1 MTGITRRGF
10 NKGLGAS
17 AALGAL
23 GGALGGVLSLSGT
36 APAFAAGKTQVVVV
50 GGGFGGA
57 TAAKYVKRFDPSI
70 GVTLIEPSKRFVT
83 CPFSNTVIG
92 GINTIDYITH
102 GYDALRGLGVEVVHA
117 TAAAVDGAK
126 KEVRL
131 AGGGSIGF
139 ERCIVSPGIDF
150 RWAAIEGLDAGT
162 AAQIPHA
169 WKAGA
174 QTLLLRK
181 QLEAMPD
188 GGVFVISPP
197 VNPFRCPPGPGER
210 ISLVANYFTK
220 AKPRSK
226 IIALDPKEKFSK
238 QGLFEEAWAAL
249 YPGMIEYR
257 TLDDDGLVRRVD
269 PASRT
274 LYTDFGEETGDV
286 VNFVPAQKAGR
297 IAEAS
302 GLADQTEWCPIDQRT
317 FESTLQPGVHV
328 IGDACIAAPM
338 PKSAFSASTQAK
350 ACAAAVVNL
359 LKGAAPGAPKL
370 INTCYSLVN
379 ENYGIS
385 VAMVYGY
392 EGGKIVKIEG
402 SGGLSPLG
410 ADASFRRKEAGYAR
424 GWYQS
429 ISRDIWG

>member
-1 MTGITRRGF
+1 MTQFSRRGF
-10 NKGLGAS
+10 NKALGATT
-17 AALGAL
+17 ALGAL
-23 GGALGGVLSLSGT
+23 PLSGI
-36 APAFAAGKTQVVVV
+36 APATAAGKAQVVVV

-57 TAAKYVKRFDPSI
+57 TAAKYIKRFDPKI
-70 GVTLIEPSKRFVT
+70 GVTLVEPSKRFVT

-102 GYDALRGLGVEVVHA
+102 GFDALKGLGVEVVHDRV
-117 TAAAVDGAK
+117 AAVDGAK
-126 KEVRL
+126 KEVFL
-131 AGGGSIGF
+131 TGGGSIRF
-139 ERCIVSPGIDF
+139 DRCIVSPGIDF
-150 RWAAIEGLDAGT
+150 RWAAVEGLDAAT
-162 AAQIPHA
+162 AERIPHA

-257 TLDDDGLVRRVD
+257 SLDEDGLVRRVD

-286 VNFVPAQKAGR
+286 VNFIPAQKAGK
-297 IAEAS
+297 IAQVS
-302 GLADQTEWCPIDQRT
+302 GLADQTEWCPVDPQT
-317 FESTLQPGVHV
+317 FESRLQPGVHV
-328 IGDACIAAPM
+328 IGDASLAAPM
-338 PKSAFSASTQAK
+338 PKSGFAASSQAK
-350 ACAAAVVNL
+350 VCAEAVVKL
-359 LKGAAPGAPKL
+359 LRGAAPGTPKFV
-370 INTCYSLVN
+370 NVCYSLVN

-392 EGGKIVKIEG
+392 QDGKIVKIEG
-402 SGGLSPLG
+402 
-410 ADASFRRKEAGYAR
+410 
-424 GWYQS
+424 
-429 ISRDIWG
+429 

>member
-1 MTGITRRGF
+1 MRETKEMTKFSRREF
-10 NKGLGAS
+10 NKALGATT
-17 AALGAL
+17 ALGAL
-23 GGALGGVLSLSGT
+23 SLSGI
-36 APAFAAGKTQVVVV
+36 APAFAAGQAQVVVV

-57 TAAKYVKRFDPSI
+57 TAAKYIKRFDPAI
-70 GVTLIEPSKRFVT
+70 GVTLVEPSKRFVT

-92 GINTIDYITH
+92 GINTIDDITH
-102 GYDALRGLGVEVVHA
+102 SYDALKGMGVEVVHDSV
-117 TAAAVDGAK
+117 AAVDGAK

-139 ERCIVSPGIDF
+139 DRCIVSPGIDF
-150 RWAAIEGLDAGT
+150 RWETIEGLDAGT
-162 AAQIPHA
+162 AEQIPHA

-226 IIALDPKEKFSK
+226 IIALDPQEMFSK
-238 QGLFEEAWAAL
+238 QGLFKEAWAAL

-257 TLDDDGLVRRVD
+257 NLDEDGLVGRVD

-286 VNFVPAQKAGR
+286 VNVIPAQKAGK
-297 IAEAS
+297 IAAVS
-302 GLADQTEWCPIDQRT
+302 GLADQTEWCPVDQQT

-328 IGDACIAAPM
+328 IGDASLAGPM
-338 PKSAFSASTQAK
+338 PKSGFAASTQAK
-350 ACAAAVVNL
+350 VCAEAVVKL
-359 LKGAAPGAPKL
+359 LRGAAPGTPKL
-370 INTCYSLVN
+370 VNVCYSLVN
-379 ENYGIS
+379 ETYGIS

-392 EGGKIVKIEG
+392 EDGKIVKIEG
-402 SGGLSPLG
+402 SGGLSPSG
-410 ADASFRRKEAGYAR
+410 ADATFRRQEADYAR
-424 GWYQS
+424 GWCQS

>member
-1 MTGITRRGF
+1 LTHLPRRGF
-10 NKGLGAS
+10 NKGLVAT

-23 GGALGGVLSLSGT
+23 SLSGI
-36 APAFAAGKTQVVVV
+36 APAIAAGKARVVVV

-57 TAAKYVKRFDPSI
+57 TAAKYIKRFDATI
-70 GVTLIEPSKRFVT
+70 GVTLVEPSKRFVT

-92 GINTIDYITH
+92 GFNTIDTITQN
-102 GYDALRGLGVEVVHA
+102 YDALKAMGVEVVHA
-117 TAAAVDGAK
+117 SATAVDGAK
-126 KEVRL
+126 KQVRL

-139 ERCIVSPGIDF
+139 DRCIVSPGVDF
-150 RWAAIEGLDAGT
+150 RWETIEGLDAGT
-162 AAQIPHA
+162 VERIPHA

-174 QTLLLRK
+174 QTLLLRR

-197 VNPFRCPPGPGER
+197 VNPFRCPPGPSER
-210 ISLVANYFTK
+210 ISLVANYFKK

-226 IIALDPKEKFSK
+226 IIALDPKVKFSK

-257 TLDDDGLVRRVD
+257 NLDDDGLVRRVD

-274 LYTDFGEETGDV
+274 LYTDFGEQTGDV
-286 VNFVPAQKAGR
+286 INFIPAQKAGK
-297 IAEAS
+297 IAEDS
-302 GLADQTEWCPIDQRT
+302 GLADRTEWCPIDQRS

-328 IGDACIAAPM
+328 IGDACIAGPM
-338 PKSAFSASTQAK
+338 PKSGFSAATQAK
-350 ACAAAVVNL
+350 ACAEAVIRL

-379 ENYGIS
+379 ETYGIS
-385 VAMVYGY
+385 VAAVYGY
-392 EGGKIVKIEG
+392 ENGKIVKVA
-402 SGGLSPLG
+402 GGLSPLG
-410 ADASFRRKEAGYAR
+410 ADADFRRREADYAR

>member
-1 MTGITRRGF
+1 MTEFTRRGF
-10 NKGLGAS
+10 NKGLGA
-17 AALGAL
+17 AGTLGAL
-23 GGALGGVLSLSGT
+23 SLT
-36 APAFAAGKTQVVVV
+36 RIAPAHAAGKVQVAVV

-57 TAAKYVKRFDPSI
+57 TAAKYIKRFDPAI
-70 GVTLIEPSKRFVT
+70 GVTLVEPSKRFVT

-92 GINTIDYITH
+92 GINSIDTITH
-102 GYDALRGLGVEVVHA
+102 GYDALRALGVEVVHDRA
-117 TAAAVDGAK
+117 TAVDGAK
-126 KEVRL
+126 RQVRL
-131 AGGGSIGF
+131 AGGGVIGF
-139 ERCIVSPGIDF
+139 DRCIVSPGIDF
-150 RWAAIEGLDAGT
+150 RWETVEGLDEST
-162 AAQIPHA
+162 AMQIPHA

-197 VNPFRCPPGPGER
+197 VNPFRCPPGPAER

-226 IIALDPKEKFSK
+226 ILVLDPKEKFSK
-238 QGLFEEAWAAL
+238 EALFEEAWAAL

-257 TLDDDGLVRRVD
+257 NLDDDGLVREVD

-286 VNFVPAQKAGR
+286 VNFIPAQKAGQ
-297 IAEAS
+297 IAEVS
-302 GLADQTEWCPIDQRT
+302 GLTDRTEWCPIDQRT
-317 FESTLQPGVHV
+317 FESTLHPGVHV
-328 IGDACIAAPM
+328 IGDACISAPM
-338 PKSAFSASTQAK
+338 PKSGFSASTQAK
-350 ACAAAVVNL
+350 VCAEAVVNL
-359 LKGAAPGAPKL
+359 LRGRAPGAPKL

-379 ENYGIS
+379 ETYGIS
-385 VAMVYGY
+385 VAAVYGY
-392 EGGKIVKIEG
+392 EDGKIVKIEG

-410 ADASFRRKEAGYAR
+410 ADASYRRKEADYTR
-424 GWYQS
+424 GWYES